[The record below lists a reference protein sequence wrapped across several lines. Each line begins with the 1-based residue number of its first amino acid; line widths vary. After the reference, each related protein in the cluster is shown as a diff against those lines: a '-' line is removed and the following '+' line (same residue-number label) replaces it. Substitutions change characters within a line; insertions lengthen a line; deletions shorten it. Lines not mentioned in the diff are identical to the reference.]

1 MKGSSGFS
9 VAMQKHLPE
18 GKASS
23 DVGPNITG
31 NLWLVTGG
39 IEVSGAYRLNPD
51 KDAPHIH
58 AGLSGSNSS
67 IDIDASIVSSVYG
80 STATVQPSS
89 LFAFACIK
97 I

>member
-31 NLWLVTGG
+31 SFATDIEAAGTSTGAFYEG
-39 IEVSGAYRLNPD
+39 GTDPTTGAGNDRYGGVIGFEASRSSPIFGASG
-51 KDAPHIH
+51 
-58 AGLSGSNSS
+58 
-67 IDIDASIVSSVYG
+67 
-80 STATVQPSS
+80 TVQPSA
-89 LFAFACIK
+89 LQVLACIK
-97 I
+97 F